1 MSPNNGKNIINF
13 DAVRAHKREDKELDF
28 MPQTNDRNTRRTVNN
43 SQTRSSNTQK
53 LNNKSKGKQNVR
65 NSYNSSKK
73 QYKSSLKKNYVKVS
87 KLVAAGML
95 SASMLLGGVAGYNI
109 SNANTGNVEYTLD
122 EYNPTDLFNATNDL
136 IQNVAEDTYFNA
148 HPDDE
153 ASFNRYSLESYNEVS
168 VAGNGKVT
176 LKLNYSRLDSS
187 STNGVDSKSIDVNL
201 PQDFGKNVYLPYKEL
216 RETSSRA
223 TKTEKEKMSYWLN
236 INSDIT
242 DLTNGLERYIENTRD
257 KEYAKSAQTTLDDSR
272 INMDEDGER

>member
-1 MSPNNGKNIINF
+1 MIHNNGKNIINF

-168 VAGNGKVT
+168 VAGNVKVT